1 MISLTIYVDVVLIEN
16 FIMNYI
22 IFVATGIILKINI
35 KKWRLAISSLI
46 GAIYS
51 VIGYVVT
58 IEIYSN
64 FLIKI
69 ILSIIIVYI
78 AYNPQSFDKLW
89 RDVLIFY
96 LTSFV
101 FGGAAFFLIYIV
113 QPQKIIMKNGL
124 FLGTYTFKTVALG
137 AVIGFIII
145 ITAFK
150 IVKKKI
156 NKNDMFCDIEIKLN
170 GKIIR
175 TKAMIDTG
183 NMLKEPITNI
193 PVVVV
198 EHTILYEC
206 LPKEILN
213 NLDEILGGSFKN
225 IPEKIKQEY
234 ITKFKFI
241 PFSSLGK
248 QNGMLLGIKA
258 EYIKIFEDEKDE
270 KKENII
276 IGIYD
281 KSLTKKGEY
290 RALAGI
296 EIM

>member
-1 MISLTIYVDVVLIEN
+1 MSLTIYVDVVLIEN

-89 RDVLIFY
+89 KDILIFY

-124 FLGTYTFKTVALG
+124 FLGTYTLKTVALG

-150 IVKKKI
+150 IVKRKI
-156 NKNDMFCDIEIKLN
+156 NKNRIFLRHFYQDK
-170 GKIIR
+170 KH
-175 TKAMIDTG
+175 
-183 NMLKEPITNI
+183 P
-193 PVVVV
+193 
-198 EHTILYEC
+198 
-206 LPKEILN
+206 PKPRR
-213 NLDEILGGSFKN
+213 F
-225 IPEKIKQEY
+225 
-234 ITKFKFI
+234 
-241 PFSSLGK
+241 
-248 QNGMLLGIKA
+248 
-258 EYIKIFEDEKDE
+258 
-270 KKENII
+270 
-276 IGIYD
+276 
-281 KSLTKKGEY
+281 
-290 RALAGI
+290 
-296 EIM
+296 